1 MTRIGDELNIILVSG
16 NLGKVRTLTLSGS
29 RLAMLATALVFGL
42 VLVAA
47 GAQYM
52 LLRHA
57 AQMQSPL
64 VWSLFGSAAEEQQRR
79 TESYLR
85 ENLNTMAIRVG
96 QMQAQLLRLDSL
108 GERLAKLS
116 GIKPQEF
123 FFDQV
128 PGRGGAAPAWPLQDL
143 SMSELSRQV
152 EDLALGMDDRFTKL
166 GVLES
171 VVMQDQVTKKMLPT
185 MLPIENGWYASNFGW
200 RIDPFSGKNAFHEGV
215 DFNAEPGTPVLAAAG
230 GIVVFSDYHP
240 EYGNM
245 IEIDH
250 GNDLLTRYAHASR
263 RLVSVGEVV
272 LRGQKIAEV
281 GNTGRSTG
289 AHLHFEIRD
298 KGVPKNPARF
308 LQARN

>member
-1 MTRIGDELNIILVSG
+1 MNIILVSAD
-16 NLGKVRTLTLSGS
+16 LGKVRSLTLSGS
-29 RLAMLATALVFGL
+29 QLTMLGMTLVLGL
-42 VLVAA
+42 FLVAA
-47 GAQYM
+47 GIQYL

-57 AQMQSPL
+57 ARSQSPL
-64 VWSLFGSAAEEQQRR
+64 LQSLVASAAEAQQKQN
-79 TESYLR
+79 ESYLR
-85 ENLNTMAIRVG
+85 ENLNAMAVRLG

-116 GIKPQEF
+116 GIKPQDF

-128 PGRGGAAPAWPLQDL
+128 PGRGGALSLLPPRDL
-143 SMSELSRQV
+143 SMPDLNRQLDELASR
-152 EDLALGMDDRFTKL
+152 MDDRFDTL

-171 VVMQDQVTKKMLPT
+171 VVMQDRVTKKMLPSVS
-185 MLPIENGWYASNFGW
+185 PIDGGWYSSNFGW

-215 DFNAEPGTPVLAAAG
+215 DFTAEVGTPIQAAAG
-230 GIVVFSDYHP
+230 GIVVFSDQHP

-250 GNDLLTRYAHASR
+250 GNDLVTRYAHASK
-263 RLVSVGEVV
+263 RLVKVGEVV

-289 AHLHFEIRD
+289 THLHFEIRH
-298 KGVPKNPARF
+298 KGVPQNPARF

>member
-1 MTRIGDELNIILVSG
+1 VEAALNIILVSG
-16 NLGKVRTLTLSGS
+16 DLGKVRTLTLSGS
-29 RLAMLATALVFGL
+29 QLLLLVLALVLAVGL
-42 VLVAA
+42 FAA
-47 GAQYM
+47 GVQF
-52 LLRHA
+52 LVLRHA
-57 AQMQSPL
+57 AQIQSPL
-64 VWSLFGSAAEEQQRR
+64 VQSLLTSMTEEQQKR
-79 TESYLR
+79 TESYVR
-85 ENLNTMAIRVG
+85 ENLNTMAVRLG

-116 GIKPQEF
+116 GIKPQDF

-128 PGRGGAAPAWPLQDL
+128 PGQGGAAPALAPQDL
-143 SMSELSRQV
+143 SMSELSRHV
-152 EDLALGMDDRFTKL
+152 DDLARRVDDRFDKL

-171 VVMQDQVTKKMLPT
+171 LVMRDRVTKKMLPSV
-185 MLPIENGWYASNFGW
+185 LPIENGWYSSNFGW
-200 RIDPFSGKNAFHEGV
+200 RIDPFSGKNAFHEGI
-215 DFNAEPGTPVLAAAG
+215 DFNAEPGTPIVAAAG
-230 GIVVFSDYHP
+230 GIVVYSDFHP

-250 GNDLLTRYAHASR
+250 GNDLVTRYAHASK
-263 RLVSVGEVV
+263 RLVRVGEVV

-298 KGVPKNPARF
+298 KGVPQNPARF